1 MSEKE
6 YNFYMQA
13 CDIDGNKIT
22 LPEGYQGEDKFLL
35 ENEIELEDYF
45 KGLLYIKC
53 VGLNS
58 IGKVK
63 NIYTETYSDA
73 DRLRVFMPKEVKN
86 EETVVTLTLVFQGE
100 NRNEV
105 RDSFNDYIRQG
116 FHKYWD
122 TARNKEFVFFIK
134 DELPIGEEMWY
145 GSTPYLQCDY
155 KLQNVK
161 GKTKNRTETIN
172 KITL

>member
-1 MSEKE
+1 MSDKE

-13 CDIDGNKIT
+13 CDINGNKIT
-22 LPEGYQGEDKFLL
+22 PPEDCPEEDKYLFD
-35 ENEIELEDYF
+35 EIELETEF

-53 VGLNS
+53 AGLNS

-86 EETVVTLTLVFQGE
+86 EETVVTLTLVFVGE
-100 NRNEV
+100 KRNEV
-105 RDSFNDYIRQG
+105 RDSFNNYIRQG

-122 TARNKEFVFFIK
+122 DARNKEFVFFVK
-134 DELPIGEEMWY
+134 DELPIGEEMWH
-145 GSTPYLQCDY
+145 GSTPYLRCDY

-161 GKTKNRTETIN
+161 GKTEDRKKENN
-172 KITL
+172 

>member
-1 MSEKE
+1 MSDKE
-6 YNFYMQA
+6 YYFYMQA
-13 CDIDGNKIT
+13 CDINGNPIT
-22 LPEGYQGEDKFLL
+22 PPEGCPEEDKYLF
-35 ENEIELEDYF
+35 EEIELETVF
-45 KGLLYIKC
+45 EGLLYVKC
-53 VGLNS
+53 AGLNS

-73 DRLRVFMPKEVKN
+73 DRLRVYMPKEVKN
-86 EETVVTLTLVFQGE
+86 EETVVTLTLVFVGE
-100 NRNEV
+100 KRNEV
-105 RDSFNDYIRQG
+105 RDNFNEYIRQG

-122 TARNKEFVFFIK
+122 TARNKEFVFFVQ

-155 KLQNVK
+155 KLQNIK
-161 GKTKNRTETIN
+161 GKTIN

>member
-1 MSEKE
+1 MSEAK
-6 YNFYMQA
+6 YQFYMQA
-13 CDIDGNKIT
+13 CDINGNKKIA
-22 LPEGYQGEDKFLL
+22 PENYPEEDRKL
-35 ENEIELEDYF
+35 IEEAIDLEDYF

-86 EETVVTLTLVFQGE
+86 EETVVTLTLVFEGKE
-100 NRNEV
+100 RNKV
-105 RDSFNDYIRQG
+105 RDSFNNYIRQG

-122 TARNKEFVFFIK
+122 TARYKEFVFFVK
-134 DELPIGEEMWY
+134 DELPIGEEMWH
-145 GSTPYLQCDY
+145 GSTPYLRCDY

-161 GKTKNRTETIN
+161 GKTEIHKNENLT
-172 KITL
+172 K